1 MFSGHLRSFRGQL
14 VAPNS
19 NLIYAIN
26 LAYKKTRFGENCF
39 QVTVGHLRSFRRHFE
54 VFCCS
59 KLKSD
64 KHNRIS
70 VPKNLKKTFTCPKG
84 DLVREL
90 CYQSQQVTW
99 GHLGVV
105 WKSIGSSKI
114 KRHKRNRF
122 SIPKRHI
129 TFPN

>member
-1 MFSGHLRSFRGQL
+1 MLH
-14 VAPNS
+14 APKEDFV
-19 NLIYAIN
+19 
-26 LAYKKTRFGENCF
+26 KKLCF

-70 VPKNLKKTFTCPKG
+70 VPKNLNKTFTCPKG

-90 CYQSQQVTW
+90 CYISAIDSASQNDIL
-99 GHLGVV
+99 HSL
-105 WKSIGSSKI
+105 I
-114 KRHKRNRF
+114 KGDLVKE
-122 SIPKRHI
+122 
-129 TFPN
+129 